1 MKLVTKIAP
10 VALLSLL
17 LLPTESQSMMGR
29 ALGGLA
35 GGGLVVA
42 GAYGAERYG
51 DRLGSVFARGT
62 QTAQEQ
68 IVNHTSTR
76 AAEQIAEKTTDVLSK
91 TTNLA
96 STLLR
101 QADRTLSVAER
112 IVDSRLF
119 PYVVAGGAGY
129 FLYHKIKKYFAGTN
143 ATIKEESKT
152 TLEKISSWF
161 TELKGIIWSENKQLK
176 ADIAVLQNLVKDN
189 FGIVGQELVKV
200 IANISELHQE
210 GKDNLKIILE
220 RFAELGLT
228 QNEIKVMLKE
238 ESSTFKQWIQNI
250 VTINEKKFDEIH
262 ARLNTIE
269 TAQQEILQGQ
279 QRTEDKV
286 DQIAQ
291 NLAMVVTFLGARKD
305 GTFAQDINQI
315 AQPYLRK

>member
-1 MKLVTKIAP
+1 MKFLTKIAP

-51 DRLGSVFARGT
+51 DRFGSIFARGT

-68 IVNHTSTR
+68 IVNNASTR
-76 AAEQIAEKTTDVLSK
+76 AAEQIAEKTTDVLNK

-119 PYVVAGGAGY
+119 PYVVAGVAGY

-143 ATIKEESKT
+143 ATIKEESKSI
-152 TLEKISSWF
+152 LEK
-161 TELKGIIWSENKQLK
+161 L
-176 ADIAVLQNLVKDN
+176 ADYTK
-189 FGIVGQELVKV
+189 
-200 IANISELHQE
+200 
-210 GKDNLKIILE
+210 
-220 RFAELGLT
+220 
-228 QNEIKVMLKE
+228 EIKSLDYMVM
-238 ESSTFKQWIQNI
+238 
-250 VTINEKKFDEIH
+250 
-262 ARLNTIE
+262 A
-269 TAQQEILQGQ
+269 
-279 QRTEDKV
+279 
-286 DQIAQ
+286 
-291 NLAMVVTFLGARKD
+291 
-305 GTFAQDINQI
+305 
-315 AQPYLRK
+315 

>member
-1 MKLVTKIAP
+1 MKFVKKIAP

-35 GGGLVVA
+35 GGGIVVA

-51 DRLGSVFARGT
+51 DRLGSIFARGAQST
-62 QTAQEQ
+62 QDQ
-68 IVNHTSTR
+68 IVNQAAART
-76 AAEQIAEKTTDVLSK
+76 AEQVAEKTTDVLSK

-96 STLLR
+96 DTLLR

-200 IANISELHQE
+200 IANISELQQE

-220 RFAELGLT
+220 RFAELGIT

-238 ESSTFKQWIQNI
+238 KSSTFKQWIQNI
-250 VTINEKKFDEIH
+250 VTSNEKKFDEIH
-262 ARLNTIE
+262 ARFNKIE
-269 TAQQEILQGQ
+269 TTQQEILMGQ
-279 QRTEDKV
+279 QRTEEKL

-291 NLAMVVTFLGARKD
+291 NLAMVVTFVRRRED
-305 GTFAQDINQI
+305 STFVQDNKQI
-315 AQPYLRK
+315 TQPYLRK